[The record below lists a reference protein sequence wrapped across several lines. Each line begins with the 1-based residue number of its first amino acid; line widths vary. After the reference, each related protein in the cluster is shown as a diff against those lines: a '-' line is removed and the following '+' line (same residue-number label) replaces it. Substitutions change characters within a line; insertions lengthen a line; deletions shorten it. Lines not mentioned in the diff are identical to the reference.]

1 MYLVYLPTFC
11 ITIALDFSWDDC
23 NIREKLET
31 RVMQMFFLAGRGG
44 GGGGVNKV
52 PYGLCESSEFLGFLI
67 PVILYITY
75 IRITETILCCYLA
88 MIPSCYLLLSTCQ
101 EALLHFLRLDL
112 GQLQAEQSTTTIT
125 LRTCRLGLKQMITL
139 FHTITKFKEGNENT
153 VNKTNSLWIHVDF
166 IPCKL

>member
-1 MYLVYLPTFC
+1 MFLVYPPNCC
-11 ITIALDFSWDDC
+11 IKIVLHISWDDC
-23 NIREKLET
+23 NTQEKLDT
-31 RVMQMFFLAGRGG
+31 RVMQIFVFLGG
-44 GGGGVNKV
+44 GWRAVNKV
-52 PYGLCESSEFLGFLI
+52 LYGLCESSEFLGFLI

-101 EALLHFLRLDL
+101 EALLHFLHLDL
-112 GQLQAEQSTTTIT
+112 DQLQAEQSTTTIT

-139 FHTITKFKEGNENT
+139 FHTITKFQEGNENT

>member
-1 MYLVYLPTFC
+1 MFLVYPPNCC
-11 ITIALDFSWDDC
+11 IKIVLDISWDDC
-23 NIREKLET
+23 NTQEKLET
-31 RVMQMFFLAGRGG
+31 RVMQISFLGGR

-52 PYGLCESSEFLGFLI
+52 LYGLGESSEFLGFLI
-67 PVILYITY
+67 PVISYITY

-101 EALLHFLRLDL
+101 EALLHFLHLDL
-112 GQLQAEQSTTTIT
+112 DQLQAEQSTTTIT

-153 VNKTNSLWIHVDF
+153 VNKTDSFWIHVDF
-166 IPCKL
+166 IPCKS